1 MPESPKLHTYK
12 LWYGVY
18 NWYEKVHS
26 GTIKIDTRHFL
37 GIFGHPNPY
46 FSKCIEQKTN
56 AEIKASSSYIYCE
69 NIGGIGTLRKPFDGN
84 YFEVVHYSQLIGR
97 LFSPSQKIKKMNPSI
112 PTVFCVTFGTLG
124 IHVHHEK

>member
-1 MPESPKLHTYK
+1 M
-12 LWYGVY
+12 
-18 NWYEKVHS
+18 
-26 GTIKIDTRHFL
+26 

-124 IHVHHEK
+124 INVHHEK